1 MTPQE
6 KKAAMPAADITSMLG
21 RQNAVTALEI
31 GDRSY
36 IVDGATS
43 SDSHDAA
50 ALPASDE
57 IRTRYL
63 GG

>member
-1 MTPQE
+1 
-6 KKAAMPAADITSMLG
+6 MPAADITSMLG

-36 IVDGATS
+36 IVDEATS